1 MSRAIDYK
9 MKEKTVE
16 VVVKLGFTDKDKTK
30 MSSDAVRLTSEVIKV
45 YILEALERAAQQAK
59 RQDTTEVTPEH
70 FEKILPQFLLD
81 FN

>member
-9 MKEKTVE
+9 VKEKTVE
-16 VVVKLGFTDKDKTK
+16 EAVKLGFVDKDKTK
-30 MSSDAVRLTSEVIKV
+30 ISSDAVKLTSEVIKI

-59 RQDTTEVTPEH
+59 RQDESEVAAEH